1 MHYPYYMYFSSVSLL
16 SRNTKFSSSPCTRSL
31 HTSGKDTVLPN
42 RRAIK
47 DVSIVAPVL
56 SDRTAT
62 NMHMAGVCLDRR
74 GRRISVTGKDA
85 LSSSTR
91 FDNKW
96 DPYRFL
102 GLTCP
107 FMVNSARV
115 LTCTIRGRTKKWNDR
130 FPGAK
135 YIHSPCLNV
144 LLVNTKVT
152 NQAANS
158 FAKCLSYDVAL
169 SSQTSLQASGGHE
182 EDKQSTRVM
191 RSY

>member
-74 GRRISVTGKDA
+74 GWRISVTKMR
-85 LSSSTR
+85 S
-91 FDNKW
+91 
-96 DPYRFL
+96 
-102 GLTCP
+102 
-107 FMVNSARV
+107 V
-115 LTCTIRGRTKKWNDR
+115 
-130 FPGAK
+130 
-135 YIHSPCLNV
+135 V
-144 LLVNTKVT
+144 LLDSIINGILI
-152 NQAANS
+152 NS
-158 FAKCLSYDVAL
+158 LA
-169 SSQTSLQASGGHE
+169 
-182 EDKQSTRVM
+182 
-191 RSY
+191 

>member
-1 MHYPYYMYFSSVSLL
+1 MSPYSSLANTHHSYLVFTNYLHTLISLCTMHYPYYMYFSSVSLL

-115 LTCTIRGRTKKWNDR
+115 LTCTIRGRTKKM
-130 FPGAK
+130 
-135 YIHSPCLNV
+135 
-144 LLVNTKVT
+144 
-152 NQAANS
+152 
-158 FAKCLSYDVAL
+158 
-169 SSQTSLQASGGHE
+169 E
-182 EDKQSTRVM
+182 
-191 RSY
+191 RSVSWCQVHPFTVP